1 MNSIGFAP
9 LTSDDGVPAS
19 AEITSAGRLKSSSA
33 PYLDEAFAPSP
44 ATAAFYETFNPI
56 SLGSLMPANWRPS
69 DKNCSSLGALSATES
84 SPAADARFDEFSRYT
99 IAPDQMKR
107 AEKMRGTMRLSE
119 MTSTRNS
126 RTLGTPSLLR
136 NYVTPTGPTPIGNGA
151 MLWNDSHQRQGH
163 IAAATGRYPDQIG

>member
-1 MNSIGFAP
+1 M
-9 LTSDDGVPAS
+9 PAS
-19 AEITSAGRLKSSSA
+19 AEIASAGCLKSSSS
-33 PYLDEAFAPSP
+33 PYLDVTFAPSQ
-44 ATAAFYETFNPI
+44 ATADFYETFKPT

-84 SPAADARFDEFSRYT
+84 SPAVADTRFDEFSRYT

-107 AEKMRGTMRLSE
+107 AEKMRGTIRLSE

-163 IAAATGRYPDQIG
+163 IAAATGRYPDLIG